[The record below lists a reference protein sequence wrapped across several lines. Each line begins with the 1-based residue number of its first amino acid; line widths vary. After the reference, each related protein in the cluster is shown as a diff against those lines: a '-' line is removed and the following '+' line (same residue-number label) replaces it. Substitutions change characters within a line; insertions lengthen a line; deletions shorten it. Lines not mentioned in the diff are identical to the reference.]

1 MSAIQVSPDYGDRCL
16 TNVLEAVVDPPRSSS
31 APLLDLRRALEGSA
45 GVILVILDGLGDLQL
60 DQRSALAPNLHRGR
74 LAPITSVAPSTTA
87 AALSSLTTGVPP
99 GTHGI
104 VGYRFALG
112 GDILQALRWS
122 VADRDAQGAWPPER
136 VQRSNPLLRHRGKA
150 VPYVAKRQFATSGF
164 TKAHL
169 RGADFVGVDGVDGL
183 VGATVDALGRSDV
196 VLCYHDAIDKV
207 AHASGLE
214 DLYDAEIQRAEQ
226 LVLELRAAAP
236 DDVAIVVTSDHGQ
249 LDVGPSAI
257 ELPSSALALV
267 ERMSGEGRFRW
278 LHAFPGRRD
287 ELEHLVRGSVESTC
301 WVMTRREVGQAGL
314 LGEIDDEVVD
324 RLGDLAVIPHVVA
337 FVPDPAE
344 PKEALMRSR
353 HGSLTPDEMYVPLI
367 VC

>member
-1 MSAIQVSPDYGDRCL
+1 MSAIQVPPDYADRCL
-16 TNVLEAVVDPPRSSS
+16 TNVLEAVTQPPRSTT
-31 APLLDLRRALEGSA
+31 APLHDLRRAIEGSSR
-45 GVILVILDGLGDLQL
+45 VVMVILDGLGDLQL
-60 DQRSALAPNLHRGR
+60 EARSSLAPTLARGR

-87 AALSSLTTGVPP
+87 AALTSLSTGVAP

-104 VGYRFALG
+104 VGYRFALDD
-112 GDILQALRWS
+112 DILQALRWS
-122 VADRDAQGAWPPER
+122 VADRDAQAKWHPER
-136 VQRSNPLLRHRGKA
+136 VQRSNPQLRQRGVA

-169 RGADFVGVDGVDGL
+169 RGAEFVGVDGVDGL
-183 VGATVDALGRSDV
+183 VGASIDALTRSPI

-207 AHASGLE
+207 AHSSGLGA
-214 DLYDAEIQRAEQ
+214 DYDAEIARAER
-226 LVLELRAAAP
+226 LVVELRAAAS

-249 LDVGPSAI
+249 LDVGSSAI
-257 ELPSSALALV
+257 ALPSSALALV

-287 ELEHLVRGSVESTC
+287 ELERLVRESVESTC
-301 WVMTRREVGQAGL
+301 WVMTRRQVAASGL
-314 LGEIDDEVVD
+314 LGDIDDDVVD
-324 RLGDLAVIPHVVA
+324 RLGDLAVIPHVLA

-344 PKEALMRSR
+344 PKEASMRSR
-353 HGSLTPDEMYVPLI
+353 HGSLTPEEMYVPLI